1 MREKRIVFQAVFPI
15 FVSLCHFYM
24 QPTPQSHNHSY
35 KAVIFDLDGTLIDS
49 LHDIADAM
57 NRVLTANGF
66 PSHPYDSYRT
76 FVGKGLRNLT
86 EVALPA
92 SVDDETII
100 RKVHMDL
107 LTDYKRRFAEK
118 TVLYPGIEALLTEL
132 TEKNIGMAILS
143 NKADVITQR
152 IAEKLLNRWP
162 FALIIGTGN
171 TIPRKPDP
179 TGAYLCASALRVNP
193 ENCVYMGD
201 TGIDMQTASRT
212 GMLPVG
218 VTWGFRS
225 REELESHG
233 ASIIIDHPS
242 ALLSLFK

>member
-1 MREKRIVFQAVFPI
+1 MSIYLPNRSF
-15 FVSLCHFYM
+15 
-24 QPTPQSHNHSY
+24 

-57 NRVLTANGF
+57 NRVLADNGF
-66 PSHPYDSYRT
+66 PTHPYDSYRT

-86 EVALPA
+86 EMALPA
-92 SVDDETII
+92 SVTDEAII
-100 RKVHMDL
+100 KNVHLGL
-107 LTDYKRRFAEK
+107 LTDYKRHFAEK
-118 TVLYPGIEALLTEL
+118 TTLYPGIEELLDALTDN
-132 TEKNIGMAILS
+132 NIGMAILS
-143 NKADVITQR
+143 NKADAITQR
-152 IAEKLLNRWP
+152 IAGKLLSRWP
-162 FALIIGTGN
+162 FSLIIGTGDA
-171 TIPRKPDP
+171 IPRKPDP
-179 TGAYLCASALRVNP
+179 TGAYLCASAMQVDP
-193 ENCVYMGD
+193 ENCIYVGD

-242 ALLSLFK
+242 ALLSLWK